1 MTASVTI
8 RTATPDD
15 RDAILELVRDAF
27 SDDDRDGLEEV
38 DIVVSTWKSDASPP
52 DFELVA
58 IEDTSIVGHVLAARG
73 RLSGREVV
81 AVAPL
86 AVSPP
91 HQGGGIGIAL
101 MTEFLRRAEEAEL
114 SLVVLLGHP
123 GYYGRVGFEP
133 SGPLDI
139 SYRFEDN
146 PNFLVRR
153 LATYDPSYRGDFTY
167 CWEIA
172 IN

>member
-1 MTASVTI
+1 MTTGLTI

-27 SDDDRDGLEEV
+27 SSDDRDGLEEV
-38 DIVVSTWKSDASPP
+38 DIVVSTWKSGASPP

-58 IEDTSIVGHVLAARG
+58 MADTSIVGHVLAARG
-73 RLSGREVV
+73 HLAGREVM
-81 AVAPL
+81 AIAPL

-91 HQGGGIGIAL
+91 HQGTGVGIAL

-114 SLVVLLGHP
+114 PLIVLLGHP
-123 GYYGRVGFEP
+123 GYYGRFGFEP

-139 SYRFEDN
+139 SYRLEDN

-153 LATYDPSYRGDFTY
+153 FTTYDPSYRGDFTY
-167 CWEIA
+167 CWEIPR
-172 IN
+172 